1 MGNTGITELKNYQL
15 LPKDSNTDEWNG
27 LPSNK
32 DSRSLEILAYLKGT
46 EDYE

>member
-1 MGNTGITELKNYQL
+1 MTELKNYQL
-15 LPKDSNTDEWNG
+15 LPKDLNTDEWNR

-32 DSRSLEILAYLKGT
+32 DSRNLEIIPCLKGT

>member
-1 MGNTGITELKNYQL
+1 MTESKTYRL
-15 LPKDSNTDEWNG
+15 LPKDSNTDKWNG

-32 DSRSLEILAYLKGT
+32 DSRSLEIMPYLKGT